1 MQWVTVRYGGIM
13 TESNGPQTGPTKG
26 IRVRRRPLRPLS
38 AVVLVVLAGVAVTS
52 SLITRNAVEGQER
65 LILRE
70 QTAQAAAVFVSA
82 FAGVQSSL
90 QLLGEIAR
98 SDQDNPRLFANAVR
112 AVSTTGTQGW
122 LVTTQSG
129 TSLRVTAAAGNG
141 PAVGQAL
148 PNDQGQLAR
157 QALSAKGLVSGLVRD
172 GRIVRLAFALGGAA
186 GPGTVVWQ
194 ESAISPTTPVPA
206 DPTSPWG
213 SLNVAIYLSNHPDP
227 SALLVTTTK
236 DLPLAGIQYPFR
248 VGADTWLI
256 VASSPRSDV
265 GSLGQAM
272 PWIVLGFG
280 VLTAVLMT
288 AVVEALGRRRD
299 YASALVEE
307 RTASLRSAIAEREAA
322 QADLIRQENMAAIGQ
337 LAATV
342 GHELRN
348 PLAVVTNVLYLM
360 KLGSKA
366 AADDPLHRHL
376 ATAEREISA
385 ATRIVSDL
393 LDYAAGRGP
402 ILVPVEVGDL
412 VTEALS
418 VVPPPDGVQVVQR
431 GEPQVVEADRD
442 QIRQV
447 LLNLITNA
455 YDAMPGGGVLTVS
468 TALVPGSVQ
477 ITVTDTGTGMDEQ
490 TRSSIFTPFFTK
502 KTRGIG
508 LGLAVTKRVVE
519 AHGGTIAVQ
528 SRPGAGTSFTLT
540 LPVVA
545 AMVSAPR

>member
-1 MQWVTVRYGGIM
+1 M
-13 TESNGPQTGPTKG
+13 TGSKSQQTTPNRGKQA
-26 IRVRRRPLRPLS
+26 RRWLLRPLS
-38 AVVLVVLAGVAVTS
+38 AVVLVVLAGVAVAS
-52 SLITRNAVEGQER
+52 SLITRNVVAGQER

-70 QTAQAAAVFVSA
+70 QTAQAAALFVSA
-82 FAGVQSSL
+82 FAGAQSSL

-98 SDQDNPRLFANAVR
+98 SDRDNPRLFANAAG
-112 AVSTTGTQGW
+112 AVTTAGTQGW

-129 TSLRVTAAAGNG
+129 TSPRVTAAAGNG

-148 PNDQGQLAR
+148 SKDQGQLAH

-172 GRIVRLAFALGGAA
+172 GHILRLAFGLGGAA
-186 GPGTVVWQ
+186 GPGTVVWE
-194 ESAISPTTPVPA
+194 ESAISPTTPVPTG
-206 DPTSPWG
+206 PTSPWH
-213 SLNVAIYLSNHPDP
+213 SLNIAIYLSNHPDP
-227 SALLVTTTK
+227 SALLATTTK

-248 VGADTWLI
+248 IGADTWLI
-256 VASSPRSDV
+256 VAASPRSDV

-288 AVVEALGRRRD
+288 AVVETLGRRRD

-322 QADLIRQENMAAIGQ
+322 QTELIRQENMAAIGQ

-366 AADDPLHRHL
+366 AANDPIHRHL

-402 ILVPVEVGDL
+402 ILAPVEVGDL
-412 VTEALS
+412 LAEALS
-418 VVPPPDGVQVVQR
+418 VVPPPDGVRVVQH

-468 TALVPGSVQ
+468 TASVPGSAQ

-508 LGLAVTKRVVE
+508 LGLSVTKRVVE

-528 SRPGAGTSFTLT
+528 STPTAGTSFTLT
-540 LPVVA
+540 LPAAA
-545 AMVSAPR
+545 AMVSVPQ

>member
-1 MQWVTVRYGGIM
+1 M
-13 TESNGPQTGPTKG
+13 TD
-26 IRVRRRPLRPLS
+26 RRAKRWPLRPLS
-38 AVVLVVLAGVAVTS
+38 AVILLVLAAVAAAS
-52 SLITRNAVEGQER
+52 CLITHNVVADQER

-70 QTAQAAAVFVSA
+70 QTAEVAAVIGSA
-82 FAGVQSSL
+82 FAGAQSSL
-90 QLLGEIAR
+90 QLLGEIALTNK
-98 SDQDNPRLFANAVR
+98 DHPHPKLFAAAARSV
-112 AVSTTGTQGW
+112 TTARTQGW

-129 TSLRVTAAAGNG
+129 STVRVTATAGDG
-141 PAVGQAL
+141 PAVGQVVSGDL
-148 PNDQGQLAR
+148 GRLGR
-157 QALSAKGLVSGLVRD
+157 RALSSKGLVSGFVRD
-172 GRIVRLAFALGGAA
+172 DGALRLAFAVGGAA

-194 ESAISPTTPVPA
+194 ESAISPTTPTQTG
-206 DPTSPWG
+206 PTSPFH
-213 SLNVAIYLSNHPDP
+213 SLNVAIYLSSHPDP
-227 SALLVTTTK
+227 SALVLTTTK
-236 DLPLAGIQYPFR
+236 DLPLTGVQYPFR

-256 VASSPRSDV
+256 VASSPQSLV
-265 GSLGQAM
+265 GSLGQDM

-288 AVVEALGRRRD
+288 AVIETLGRRRD

-307 RTASLRSAIAEREAA
+307 RTASLRSAIAEREKA
-322 QADLIRQENMAAIGQ
+322 QAELSRQENMAAIGQ

-348 PLAVVTNVLYLM
+348 PLAVITNVLYLM
-360 KLGSKA
+360 KIGSKA
-366 AADDPLHRHL
+366 AADDPIHRHL
-376 ATAEREISA
+376 ATAEREVSA
-385 ATRIVSDL
+385 ATLILSDL

-402 ILVPVEVGDL
+402 ILAPVEMGDL

-418 VVPPPDGVQVVQR
+418 VVPPPDGVQVIQR
-431 GEPQVVEADRD
+431 GGSQVVDVDRD

-468 TALVPGSVQ
+468 TTSEPGSAQ
-477 ITVTDTGTGMDEQ
+477 ITVTDTGMGMDQE
-490 TRSSIFTPFFTK
+490 TRDSIFTPFFTK
-502 KTRGIG
+502 KARGIG

-528 SRPGAGTSFTLT
+528 STPAAGTSFTLT

-545 AMVSAPR
+545 AMASVSR

>member
-1 MQWVTVRYGGIM
+1 M
-13 TESNGPQTGPTKG
+13 TGSNTPRANSMTGKRG
-26 IRVRRRPLRPLS
+26 KRWPLRPLS
-38 AVVLVVLAGVAVTS
+38 AVILLVLAAGAVAS
-52 SLITRNAVEGQER
+52 SLITQKVVEDQER

-70 QTAQAAAVFVSA
+70 QTAEVAAVVGSA
-82 FAGVQSSL
+82 FAGAQSSL

-98 SDQDNPRLFANAVR
+98 SDQGHPQLFANAAR
-112 AVSTTGTQGW
+112 AVTTTSTQAW

-129 TSLRVTAAAGNG
+129 TSLKVTAATGDG
-141 PAVGQAL
+141 PAVGQAVSG
-148 PNDQGQLAR
+148 DQGTLAR
-157 QALSAKGLVSGLVRD
+157 RALSAKGLVSGLVRD
-172 GRIVRLAFALGGAA
+172 GGTLRLAFALGGAA

-194 ESAISPTTPVPA
+194 ESAISPTTPTPTG
-206 DPTSPWG
+206 PTSPFH

-227 SALLVTTTK
+227 SALVVTTTK
-236 DLPLAGIQYPFR
+236 GLPLAGVQYPFR

-256 VASSPRSDV
+256 VASSSQSLV
-265 GSLGQAM
+265 GSLGQDM
-272 PWIVLGFG
+272 PWLVLGFG
-280 VLTAVLMT
+280 ALTAVLMT
-288 AVVEALGRRRD
+288 AVIETLGRRRD

-322 QADLIRQENMAAIGQ
+322 QADLNRQENMAAIGQ

-360 KLGSKA
+360 KVGSKA
-366 AADDPLHRHL
+366 DANDPIRRHI

-402 ILVPVEVGDL
+402 ILAPVEVCDL
-412 VTEALS
+412 VAEALS

-431 GEPQVVEADRD
+431 GEPQVVDVDRD
-442 QIRQV
+442 QIRQA

-455 YDAMPGGGVLTVS
+455 YDAMPDGGVLTVS
-468 TALVPGSVQ
+468 TISEPGSAQ
-477 ITVTDTGTGMDEQ
+477 ITVTDTGMGMDEE
-490 TRSSIFTPFFTK
+490 TRDRIFTPFFTK

-519 AHGGTIAVQ
+519 AHGGTVAVQ
-528 SRPGAGTSFTLT
+528 TVPAAGSSFTLT

-545 AMVSAPR
+545 AMVSASQ